1 MADQKISAMPSA
13 ATLTGAEL
21 VPLVQ
26 SGANVK
32 ATLDSIRAFD
42 NAYGGFSDSTD
53 QTGSISAG
61 TVMTFDTIDVA
72 DGVTLVSSSRI
83 TVPNTGK
90 YNLQFSSQFKNTNN
104 AQEDVTVWLRV
115 NGVDLANSAT
125 QYTIPARKSAS
136 IFGYGVASLT
146 FLLDLTANDYVQIV
160 WLPTATT
167 VTLEHLPASVT
178 PAYPAIPSIIA
189 TMVQVA

>member
-13 ATLTGAEL
+13 ATLTGAAL
-21 VPLVQ
+21 IPLVQ

-42 NAYGGFSDSTD
+42 NAYGAWSDSTD
-53 QTGSISAG
+53 QTGSVSAG
-61 TVMTFDTIDVA
+61 TVITMNTIDVA
-72 DGVTLVSSSRI
+72 DGITLVSNSQM
-83 TVPNTGK
+83 TVPSSGK
-90 YNLQFSSQFKNTNN
+90 YSLQFSFQFKNTNN
-104 AQEDVTVWLRV
+104 AQEDATVWLRV
-115 NGVDLANSAT
+115 NGSDLANSGT

-146 FLLDLTANDYVQIV
+146 FMLDLAANDYVEMV
-160 WLPTATT
+160 WLPTNTT

-178 PAYPAIPSIIA
+178 PAYPAIPSVVA
-189 TMVQVA
+189 SMMQVA

>member
-21 VPLVQ
+21 VPMVQ

-32 ATLDSIRAFD
+32 ATLATLRAFD

-61 TVMTFDTIDVA
+61 TVVTMNTVDVA
-72 DGVTLVSSSRI
+72 DGVTLVSGSRI

-90 YNLQFSSQFKNTNN
+90 YSLQFSIQFKNTNN
-104 AQEDVTVWLRV
+104 AQDDATVWLRI
-115 NGVDLANSAT
+115 NGLDLPNSAT
-125 QYTIPARKSAS
+125 QYTIPARKSAG
-136 IFGYGVASLT
+136 IFGYNVASLT
-146 FLLDLTANDYVQIV
+146 FLLDLAANDYVEIL
-160 WLPTATT
+160 WIPTATT
-167 VTLEHLPASVT
+167 VTIEHLPASVT
-178 PAYPAIPSIIA
+178 PAYPAIPSVIA
-189 TMVQVA
+189 TISQVA

>member
-32 ATLDSIRAFD
+32 ATLDSIRALD

-72 DGVTLVSSSRI
+72 DGVTLVSGSRI

-104 AQEDVTVWLRV
+104 AQEDVTVWLRI

>member
-21 VPLVQ
+21 IPLVQ

-42 NAYGGFSDSTD
+42 NSYGAWSDSTD
-53 QTGSISAG
+53 QTGSVSAG
-61 TVMTFDTIDVA
+61 TVITMNTIDVS
-72 DGVTLVSSSRI
+72 DGITLVSNSRM
-83 TVPNTGK
+83 TVPSAGK
-90 YNLQFSSQFKNTNN
+90 YNLQFSFQFKNTNN
-104 AQEDVTVWLRV
+104 AQEDATVWLRV
-115 NGVDLANSAT
+115 NGSDLANSGT

-146 FLLDLTANDYVQIV
+146 FMLDLAANDYVEMV
-160 WLPTATT
+160 WLPTNTT

-178 PAYPAIPSIIA
+178 PAYPAIPSVVA
-189 TMVQVA
+189 SMMQVA

>member
-26 SGANVK
+26 SGANVQ
-32 ATLDSIRAFD
+32 ATLQSIRDFD

-53 QTGSISAG
+53 QTGSISVG
-61 TVMTFDTIDVA
+61 TVATFNTVDVA
-72 DGVTLVSSSRI
+72 DGVTLVSGSQI

-90 YNLQFSSQFKNTNN
+90 YNFQFSIQFKNTNN
-104 AQEDVTVWLRV
+104 AQDDATVWLRI

-125 QYTIPARKSAS
+125 QYTVPARKSAG
-136 IFGYGVASLT
+136 IFGYNVASLT
-146 FLLDLTANDYVQIV
+146 FLLDLNANDYVEIV

-167 VTLEHLPASVT
+167 ITIEHLPLSVS

-189 TMVQVA
+189 TMMQVA

>member
-13 ATLTGAEL
+13 TTLTGAEL

-26 SGANVK
+26 GGANVK
-32 ATLDSIRAFD
+32 ATLSTLRAFD

-61 TVMTFDTIDVA
+61 TVVTFNTVDVA
-72 DGVTLVSSSRI
+72 DGVTMVGGSQI

-90 YNLQFSSQFKNTNN
+90 YSLQFSIQFKNTDN
-104 AQEDVTVWLRV
+104 AQDDATVWLRI
-115 NGVDLANSAT
+115 NGLDLANSAT
-125 QYTIPARKSAS
+125 QYTIPARKSAGV
-136 IFGYGVASLT
+136 FGYNVASLM
-146 FLLDLTANDYVQIV
+146 FLLDLAANDYIEIV
-160 WLPTATT
+160 WIPTATT
-167 VTLEHLPASVT
+167 VTIEHLPASVS

-189 TMVQVA
+189 TIVQVA

>member
-21 VPLVQ
+21 IPLVQ

-42 NAYGGFSDSTD
+42 NAYGAWSDSTD
-53 QTGSISAG
+53 QTGSVSAG
-61 TVMTFDTIDVA
+61 TVITMNTIDVA
-72 DGVTLVSSSRI
+72 DGITLVSNSQM
-83 TVPNTGK
+83 TVPSSGK
-90 YNLQFSSQFKNTNN
+90 YSLQFSFQFKNTNN
-104 AQEDVTVWLRV
+104 AQEDATVWLRV
-115 NGVDLANSAT
+115 NGSDLANSGT

-146 FLLDLTANDYVQIV
+146 FMLDLAANDYVEMV
-160 WLPTATT
+160 WLPTNTT

-178 PAYPAIPSIIA
+178 PAYPAIPSVVA
-189 TMVQVA
+189 SMMQVA

>member
-1 MADQKISAMPSA
+1 MADQKISAMPNA

-21 VPLVQ
+21 IPLVQ

-32 ATLDSIRAFD
+32 TTLDSIRNFD
-42 NAYGGFSDSTD
+42 NSYGAWSDSTD

-61 TVMTFDTIDVA
+61 TVITMNTIDVA
-72 DGVTLVSSSRI
+72 DGITLVSNSQM
-83 TVPNTGK
+83 TVPSTGK
-90 YNLQFSSQFKNTNN
+90 YSLQFSFQFKNTNN
-104 AQEDVTVWLRV
+104 AQEDVTVWLRI

-146 FLLDLTANDYVQIV
+146 FLLDLAANDYVEMLWV
-160 WLPTATT
+160 PTNIT
-167 VTLEHLPASVT
+167 VTLEHLPASVS
-178 PAYPAIPSIIA
+178 PAYPAIPSVIA
-189 TMVQVA
+189 TMVQIA

>member
-13 ATLTGAEL
+13 LTLTGAEL

-32 ATLDSIRAFD
+32 ATLSSIRAFE

-61 TVMTFDTIDVA
+61 TIITMNTVDVA
-72 DGVTLVSSSRI
+72 DGVTLVSGSRI

-90 YNLQFSSQFKNTNN
+90 YSLQFSIQFKNTNN
-104 AQEDVTVWLRV
+104 AQDDATVWLRI
-115 NGVDLANSAT
+115 NGLDLANSAT
-125 QYTIPARKSAS
+125 QYTIPARKSAGV
-136 IFGYGVASLT
+136 FGYNVASLM
-146 FLLDLTANDYVQIV
+146 FLLDLAANDYIEIV
-160 WLPTATT
+160 WLPSATT
-167 VTLEHLPASVT
+167 VTIEHLPASVS
-178 PAYPAIPSIIA
+178 PPYPAIPSVITTIS
-189 TMVQVA
+189 QVA

>member
-32 ATLDSIRAFD
+32 ATLNSIRAFD

-53 QTGSISAG
+53 QTGSVSAG

-72 DGVTLVSSSRI
+72 DGITLASSSQI

-90 YNLQFSSQFKNTNN
+90 YSLQFSAQFKNTNN

-115 NGVDLANSAT
+115 NGLDLANSAT
-125 QYTIPARKSAS
+125 QFTIPARKSAG

-146 FLLDLTANDYVQIV
+146 FLLDLAANDYVQIL

-167 VTLEHLPASVT
+167 VTLEHLPASLT
-178 PAYPAIPSIIA
+178 PAYPAIPSVITTIF
-189 TMVQVA
+189 QVA

>member
-42 NAYGGFSDSTD
+42 NAYGGFSDGTD

-146 FLLDLTANDYVQIV
+146 FLLDLAANDYIQIV

>member
-1 MADQKISAMPSA
+1 MADQKISAMPTA

-32 ATLDSIRAFD
+32 TTLDSIRAFD
-42 NAYGGFSDSTD
+42 NSYGAWSDSTD
-53 QTGSISAG
+53 QTGSVSAG
-61 TVMTFDTIDVA
+61 TVITMNTVDVS
-72 DGVTLVSSSRI
+72 DGITLVSNSRM
-83 TVPNTGK
+83 TVPGAGK
-90 YNLQFSSQFKNTNN
+90 YSLQFSFQFKNTNN

-115 NGVDLANSAT
+115 NAVDLANSAT

-146 FLLDLTANDYVQIV
+146 FLLDLAANDYVEMV
-160 WLPTATT
+160 WVPTNIT
-167 VTLEHLPASVT
+167 VTIENLPASLS
-178 PAYPAIPSIIA
+178 PAYPAIPSVVASMI
-189 TMVQVA
+189 QVA

>member
-21 VPLVQ
+21 IPLVQ

-42 NAYGGFSDSTD
+42 NSYGAWSDSTD
-53 QTGSISAG
+53 QTGSVSAG
-61 TVMTFDTIDVA
+61 TVITMNTIDVS
-72 DGVTLVSSSRI
+72 DGITLVSNSQM
-83 TVPNTGK
+83 TVPSAGK
-90 YNLQFSSQFKNTNN
+90 YNLQFSFQFKNTNN
-104 AQEDVTVWLRV
+104 AQEDATVWLRV
-115 NGVDLANSAT
+115 NGSDLANSGT

-146 FLLDLTANDYVQIV
+146 FLLDLAANDYVEMV
-160 WLPTATT
+160 WLPTNTT

-178 PAYPAIPSIIA
+178 PAYPAIPSVVVS
-189 TMVQVA
+189 MMQVA

>member
-42 NAYGGFSDSTD
+42 NAYGGFSDGTD

-104 AQEDVTVWLRV
+104 AQEDVTVWLRI

-146 FLLDLTANDYVQIV
+146 FLLDLTANDYVEIV

>member
-21 VPLVQ
+21 IPLVQ

-32 ATLDSIRAFD
+32 VTLDVLRSYD

-53 QTGSISAG
+53 QTGSVSAG
-61 TVMTFDTIDVA
+61 TVMTFNTVDVA
-72 DGVTLVSSSRI
+72 DGITLVSSSQI

-90 YNLQFSSQFKNTNN
+90 YSLQFSSQFKNTNN
-104 AQEDVTVWLRV
+104 AQEDVTVWLRI

-125 QYTIPARKSAS
+125 QYTIPARKSAG

-146 FLLDLTANDYVQIV
+146 FLLDLTANDYIEIL
-160 WLPTATT
+160 WIPTNTT
-167 VTLEHLPASVT
+167 VTMEHLPASVT
-178 PAYPAIPSIIA
+178 PAYPAIPSVIA
-189 TMVQVA
+189 TVSQVA

>member
-21 VPLVQ
+21 IPLVQ

-32 ATLDSIRAFD
+32 TTLDSIRNFD
-42 NAYGGFSDSTD
+42 NSYGAWSDSTD
-53 QTGSISAG
+53 QTGSVSAG
-61 TVMTFDTIDVA
+61 TVITMNTIDVA
-72 DGVTLVSSSRI
+72 DGITLVSNSQM
-83 TVPNTGK
+83 TVPSTGK
-90 YNLQFSSQFKNTNN
+90 YSLQFSFQFKNTNN
-104 AQEDVTVWLRV
+104 AQEDVTVWLRI

-146 FLLDLTANDYVQIV
+146 FLLDLAANDYVEMLWV
-160 WLPTATT
+160 PTNIT
-167 VTLEHLPASVT
+167 VTLEHLPASVS
-178 PAYPAIPSIIA
+178 PAYPAIPSVIA
-189 TMVQVA
+189 TMVQIA

>member
-104 AQEDVTVWLRV
+104 AQDDVTVWLRI

-146 FLLDLTANDYVQIV
+146 FLLALNANDYVQIV